1 MKSICTNKV
10 RPIDIN
16 DAASSTD
23 RRKCV
28 FEPVCVFE
36 RGSVFGLGHSHLF
49 PSRMDLMEATGQ
61 GADRFIR
68 VVI

>member
-1 MKSICTNKV
+1 M
-10 RPIDIN
+10 DIN

-23 RRKCV
+23 RRKRV
-28 FEPVCVFE
+28 LESVCVCSSE
-36 RGSVFGLGHSHLF
+36 GVGPSHLF
-49 PSRMDLMEATGQ
+49 PSRMDLSEATGQ

>member
-16 DAASSTD
+16 DAASSAD

-28 FEPVCVFE
+28 FEPVRGFRARECVWS
-36 RGSVFGLGHSHLF
+36 GSLTLVS
-49 PSRMDLMEATGQ
+49 Q
-61 GADRFIR
+61 
-68 VVI
+68 